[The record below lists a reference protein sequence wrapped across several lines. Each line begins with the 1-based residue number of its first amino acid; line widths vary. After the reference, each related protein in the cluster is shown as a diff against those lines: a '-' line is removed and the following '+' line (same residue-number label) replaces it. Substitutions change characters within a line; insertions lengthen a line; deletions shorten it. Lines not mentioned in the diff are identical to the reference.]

1 MRVRHVRIFGFSV
14 FAAVVLLS
22 ALTAFGQRYRAQPNQ
37 QSVDVYF
44 LDAATGQ
51 LEPEGN
57 YIDKTGDMVAEL
69 LAVVQKGPHTTGL
82 SKVWPDSV
90 SMSYT
95 LENGV
100 LKLDF
105 SDDYASMV
113 PEDELYLRGSLVYT
127 MTQLA
132 DVNALQFFTGGQEM
146 LRGDGKPMG
155 LMNKSVVEI
164 NPVISP
170 SEVVTQQFV
179 LYFANEQKTNLVK
192 EVQSVNVN
200 PNEPAEWY
208 VVEQLIAG
216 PTQDGHYAVVPPE
229 TKVRGV
235 RTESDICY
243 INLSKDFTDKL
254 STADFTTQRLAISS
268 IVDSLTELPNVK
280 KVQFQIESDMPDQSY
295 GGIDLS
301 KPIARD
307 EGIIKN

>member
-1 MRVRHVRIFGFSV
+1 
-14 FAAVVLLS
+14 
-22 ALTAFGQRYRAQPNQ
+22 
-37 QSVDVYF
+37 
-44 LDAATGQ
+44 
-51 LEPEGN
+51 
-57 YIDKTGDMVAEL
+57 MVAEL

-100 LKLDF
+100 LKLNF

-280 KVQFQIESDMPDQSY
+280 KVQFQIESDMPDQSFGNY
-295 GGIDLS
+295 DLS
-301 KPIARD
+301 KPIDRD
-307 EGIIKN
+307 TTIIQN